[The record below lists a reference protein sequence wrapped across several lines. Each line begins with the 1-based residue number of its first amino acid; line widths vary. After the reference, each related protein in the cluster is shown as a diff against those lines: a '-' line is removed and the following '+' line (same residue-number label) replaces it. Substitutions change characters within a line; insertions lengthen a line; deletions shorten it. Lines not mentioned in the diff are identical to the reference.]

1 MTVDATAASLTRRF
15 TDLLVARPADDPAL
29 LDRSRLLLLDG
40 FAVAVAG
47 AAERGPGLMVAQARS
62 ESRYGPSMVIGQG
75 FTTSVVTLRLNG
87 VGKGPRVDR
96 QRPRS
101 LEDGRDRTRHRHG

>member
-1 MTVDATAASLTRRF
+1 
-15 TDLLVARPADDPAL
+15 L

-47 AAERGPGLMVAQARS
+47 AAEPGPRLMAAQAGF
-62 ESRYGPSMVIGQG
+62 ESPNGPSTVIGQG

-87 VGKGPRVDR
+87 VGKRPRVDR